1 MATQTNGE
9 YEDKECPNKDTVI
22 ETRLEA
28 WTAVGVGVG
37 ALVGAPL
44 GGVAL
49 GIVLGAAL
57 GFFVGNVAAISVF
70 ERKIECY
77 A

>member
-1 MATQTNGE
+1 MATQTNDE
-9 YEDKECPNKDTVI
+9 YDESECPNKDMAI

-37 ALVGAPL
+37 AMVGAPL

-57 GFFVGNVAAISVF
+57 GFFVGNVAAITAS